1 MPNPGMIRRG
11 ESPKNKL
18 TGVLGE
24 ALGMGLGE
32 FTGQYLANKSLDE
45 VLNDPSLKDAP
56 MSERAGKLESAMRG
70 YGKRG
75 ESILQKRLQIEQ
87 QAEQEKVQ
95 GVLAKYN
102 KGAELTKEEEAMIPV
117 AYRQKEMELKQKS
130 QEQEILKEFIEK
142 RNRMSSPAAS
152 PASSQPMQSG
162 RVGNDLVFNREGQ
175 QQSPVQQQQQP
186 IEEEKPWSPEEIEI
200 MTVTNPTIANSMRAQ
215 NKEIDDRKRADIKT
229 EFEREKFE
237 HTKEK
242 EGAAHNKDFINQAL
256 MGYDQYKANK
266 ARYGELDR
274 LSTKGDLPKPAL
286 VAAFEKLGIPLG
298 VLENADAEAFQKL
311 ALDLTTGINDD
322 YRGRIL
328 EKEFSVFLQ
337 RIPQLSNS
345 PEGRKQILE
354 NLKMLNELKRINY
367 DAYKTVKDRYKGK
380 ALPFDFQD
388 QVYDEKERAVD
399 DWSKDFL
406 SRMGRYE
413 VAPGTQLTEDVI
425 ERYNAIAN
433 SPEEAAR
440 MAQEDGYAF

>member
-1 MPNPGMIRRG
+1 MPNPGFIRGGGSPRG
-11 ESPKNKL
+11 QL
-18 TGVLGE
+18 AGVLGE

-32 FTGQYLANKSLDE
+32 LTGQYFANKSLE
-45 VLNDPSLKDAP
+45 GVLNDETLKDAP
-56 MSERAGKLESAMRG
+56 MSERAGKLESALRP

-95 GVLAKYN
+95 AAVTKLVEGGTLTPQEKSLIPPEINKQVLAN
-102 KGAELTKEEEAMIPV
+102 K
-117 AYRQKEMELKQKS
+117 QKE
-130 QEQEILKEFIEK
+130 QEQGILKEFMEK
-142 RNRMSSPAAS
+142 RKRLSSPTNA
-152 PASSQPMQSG
+152 PVTPRSG
-162 RVGNDLVFNREGQ
+162 RVGNDLRFNSEGEPAAEQ
-175 QQSPVQQQQQP
+175 QQSQS

>member
-56 MSERAGKLESAMRG
+56 MSERASKLESAMRG

-75 ESILQKRLQIEQ
+75 ESMLQKRLQIEQ

-95 GVLAKYN
+95 AAVTKLIEGGTLTPQEKALIPLEINKQVLAN
-102 KGAELTKEEEAMIPV
+102 K
-117 AYRQKEMELKQKS
+117 QKE
-130 QEQEILKEFIEK
+130 QEQGILKEFMEK
-142 RNRMSSPAAS
+142 RKRLSAPTNAAVT
-152 PASSQPMQSG
+152 PRSG
-162 RVGNDLVFNREGQ
+162 RVGNDLRFNSEGEPAAEQ
-175 QQSPVQQQQQP
+175 QQSQP

-237 HTKEK
+237 YTKEK

-274 LSTKGDLPKPAL
+274 LSMKNDLPKPAL
-286 VAAFEKLGIPLG
+286 VATLEKLGIPLG

-354 NLKMLNELKRINY
+354 NLKKLNELKRINY
-367 DAYKTVKDRYKGK
+367 DAYKTVKEKYKGK